1 MVEGAPLLREYRLK
15 RLIEGSNPSLSAKI
29 NRGVDCAVN
38 PGDLRTISL
47 LDYSATLGWILA
59 SRVAN
64 GYEEKSSEV
73 WLSAPANATLKLGF
87 A

>member
-1 MVEGAPLLREYRLK
+1 
-15 RLIEGSNPSLSAKI
+15 
-29 NRGVDCAVN
+29 VN